1 MGGQTRGRD
10 LACTGA
16 VKRWAVALAVVLLGI
31 RQPIFAGISVGVAF
45 AVLLAPV
52 WLGEI
57 LARRAGVML
66 FAFGTVT
73 VVWGLGL
80 TALSK
85 ATHVVDRGQVVGTT
99 SLLVQF
105 VAGVGIVLWAL
116 RLFGVARV
124 GMLFAFGLVINGLL
138 LHAASTDNPWKT
150 FYVVPVAIAA
160 LSVSR
165 GHRSRLADLVVLLAL
180 ALASGLMDSRSY
192 AASFF
197 IAAVLTAWQ
206 QLRRGVGVAGG
217 ESFLGHLEIRAAV
230 ALATE
235 ETIDERLDAGL
246 GQRPHEAV
254 YRLAILEGEHRGD
267 RLDAH
272 LARDLRVVVDIELD
286 QFDGALGGAN
296 RLLQD
301 RRQLAARTAPRRPEI
316 HQHRNLARRVDDVAH
331 EVGGRRV
338 LDQIAAG
345 RAGACLAKDG
355 RIHASLRSLS
365 ARKPDLEA

>member
-1 MGGQTRGRD
+1 MRAPGGAALAEHEPGMGGQTRGRD

-16 VKRWAVALAVVLLGI
+16 VERWAVALAVVLLGI

-206 QLRRGVGVAGG
+206 LRPN
-217 ESFLGHLEIRAAV
+217 SCAAV
-230 ALATE
+230 LASPAA
-235 ETIDERLDAGL
+235 RVP
-246 GQRPHEAV
+246 RPSRDPRRRHP
-254 YRLAILEGEHRGD
+254 RHRGD
-267 RLDAH
+267 
-272 LARDLRVVVDIELD
+272 
-286 QFDGALGGAN
+286 
-296 RLLQD
+296 D
-301 RRQLAARTAPRRPEI
+301 R
-316 HQHRNLARRVDDVAH
+316 
-331 EVGGRRV
+331 
-338 LDQIAAG
+338 
-345 RAGACLAKDG
+345 
-355 RIHASLRSLS
+355 
-365 ARKPDLEA
+365 